1 MNRIEQL
8 KADKDGLRVGEDLDR
23 FVAQGLESL
32 TDDDIDRL
40 KWWGIFLRKQT
51 PGDFML
57 RVRMPR
63 GIANA
68 EQLRALG
75 EISQRYGRNRA
86 DLTTRQQLQL
96 RWIRPGEPL
105 GRPDAVILPG
115 SKHNEYHFK
124 I

>member
-51 PGDFML
+51 PGHFML

-86 DLTTRQQLQL
+86 TSPRVSSCSC
-96 RWIRPGEPL
+96 
-105 GRPDAVILPG
+105 AG
-115 SKHNEYHFK
+115 SACRIFRGFCSACGKWGW
-124 I
+124 